1 MKKAKSLENKE
12 IEKKSFI
19 AKSLSVIDM
28 MKLGKRIWNKERSS
42 AKVFI
47 EKLNMENNEWSI
59 SKKVIL
65 EIEDKA
71 FAKNCFRMA
80 YKTKSHDER

>member
-1 MKKAKSLENKE
+1 
-12 IEKKSFI
+12 
-19 AKSLSVIDM
+19 
-28 MKLGKRIWNKERSS
+28 
-42 AKVFI
+42 
-47 EKLNMENNEWSI
+47 MENNEWSI

-80 YKTKSHDER
+80 YKAESHDER